1 MWPGLAECLHR
12 HAGRVEDGE
21 GSCGAEEAVEEPR
34 GAQQR
39 DGLLVQVDA
48 GADKQHSGQGR
59 RLELSTN
66 IRTVSQCLEN
76 AASRDAFLQ
85 NP

>member
-1 MWPGLAECLHR
+1 MRPGLAECLQR
-12 HAGRVEDGE
+12 HAGRVKESEGE
-21 GSCGAEEAVEEPR
+21 AGGEEAVEEPR

-48 GADKQHSGQGR
+48 GADKQHSGQDIT
-59 RLELSTN
+59 LELSTN

-76 AASRDAFLQ
+76 GNL
-85 NP
+85 